1 MRHIVNIVSAT
12 QVGAFALRLLFDD
25 ETERVV
31 DFESFLRRSRHPDIR
46 AYLQPEKFSSFR
58 LEHGDLVW
66 GDWDLCFPISDLHRG
81 EVDHQA
87 HVATAD

>member
-1 MRHIVNIVSAT
+1 MRNIVNIVSAT

-25 ETERVV
+25 ETDRVV

-58 LEHGDLVW
+58 VEHGDMVW
-66 GDWDLCFPISDLHRG
+66 GDWDLCFTISDLHRG